1 MVVRV
6 KVDIEGY
13 ARVMRK
19 LRHEELLAGP
29 WAAAMRQVEQV
40 ARHAWMGAAPR
51 GKTGLLRAKIATRTQ
66 PKPIPKWVRIKTTAA
81 RTTGTKWKRYRYPR
95 RLEYDKRSRHYLKLT
110 TALQRSMGTV
120 QAVLDRAARAIEAK
134 WRA

>member
-19 LRHEELLAGP
+19 LRHDELIAGP
-29 WAAAMRQVEQV
+29 WSDAMRQVAQI
-40 ARHAWMGAAPR
+40 ARHAWMGVAPR
-51 GKTGLLRAKIATRTQ
+51 GKTGLLRAKIGTRIQ
-66 PKPIPKWVRIKTTAA
+66 AKPIPKWVAIKTTAA

-95 RLEYDKRSRHYLKLT
+95 RLEYDRKSRHYKKLT
-110 TALQRSMGTV
+110 TALRRSMGTV
-120 QAVLDRAARAIEAK
+120 QGILDRAARAIEAR
-134 WRA
+134 WNS